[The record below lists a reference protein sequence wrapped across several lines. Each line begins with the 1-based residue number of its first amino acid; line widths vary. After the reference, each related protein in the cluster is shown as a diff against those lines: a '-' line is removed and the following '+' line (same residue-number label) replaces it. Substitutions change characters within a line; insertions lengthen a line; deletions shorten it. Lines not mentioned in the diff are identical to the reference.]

1 MEIALTEKKI
11 LIVEAYLRNP
21 KSKASAVEEIDPSIK
36 NPASYAWKLFNEQEV
51 KEYLVTRRLELLK
64 ESAITPEELVN
75 GASIALKQS
84 LGLADRKV
92 YSFGKDGIIY
102 SESGIHPDSSDAK
115 NYYSILER
123 VLGSEMSGLLAQKE
137 LQEDRKMILKTK
149 ESTIKTTLG
158 KDTIKLKNE
167 KLSKELGKDKG
178 KEENGDVL
186 IG

>member
-21 KSKASAVEEIDPSIK
+21 KDKTSAVKEIDPSIK
-36 NPASYAWKLFNEQEV
+36 SAASYAWKLFNEPEV

-64 ESAITPEELVN
+64 ESAITPEELVT

-92 YSFGKDGIIY
+92 YSFGKGGIIY
-102 SESGIHPDSSDAK
+102 CESGIHPDSRDAQ

-123 VLGSEMSGLLAQKE
+123 VLGSEISGLLAQKE

-158 KDTIKLKNE
+158 KDAIKLKNE

>member
-21 KSKASAVEEIDPSIK
+21 KDKTSAVKEIDPSIK
-36 NPASYAWKLFNEQEV
+36 SAASYAWKLFNEPEV

-123 VLGSEMSGLLAQKE
+123 VLGSEISGVLAQKE
-137 LQEDRKMILKTK
+137 IQEERKMQLKVK
-149 ESTIKTTLG
+149 ESTIKTTVG
-158 KDTIKLKNE
+158 KQNLTLKNE
-167 KLSKELGKDKG
+167 KLQKELGKDKG
-178 KEENGDVL
+178 NGDVF
-186 IG
+186 IGG

>member
-21 KSKASAVEEIDPSIK
+21 KDKTSAVKEIDPSIK
-36 NPASYAWKLFNEQEV
+36 SAASYAWKLFNEPEV

-123 VLGSEMSGLLAQKE
+123 VLGSEISGVLAQKE
-137 LQEDRKMILKTK
+137 IQEERKMQLKVK
-149 ESTIKTTLG
+149 ESTIKTTVG
-158 KDTIKLKNE
+158 KQNLTLKNE
-167 KLSKELGKDKG
+167 KLQKELGKDKG
-178 KEENGDVL
+178 NGDVL
-186 IG
+186 IGG

>member
-21 KSKASAVEEIDPSIK
+21 KDKTSAVKEIDPSIK
-36 NPASYAWKLFNEQEV
+36 SAASYAWKLFNEPEV

-123 VLGSEMSGLLAQKE
+123 VLGSEISGVLAQKE
-137 LQEDRKMILKTK
+137 IQEERKMQLKVK
-149 ESTIKTTLG
+149 ESSIKTTLG
-158 KDTIKLKNE
+158 KENLTLKNE
-167 KLSKELGKDKG
+167 KLKDELGKGKG
-178 KEENGDVL
+178 NGDVL
-186 IG
+186 IGN